1 MRNDLWGVKCEC
13 LHEVGFHSLFSLLQ
27 EIRWDACTVDFN
39 LEKKFEK
46 HILKCFKDP
55 KLLLSIYKNRNRK

>member
-1 MRNDLWGVKCEC
+1 MRNDLWGVECEC

-55 KLLLSIYKNRNRK
+55 KLL